1 MILDDIALATRKRI
15 EAKKKKISFEEI
27 KKMAME
33 IAKTE
38 TEFTFPFE
46 QEIAKSDISFICEVK
61 RASPSKGLIAKEFP
75 YLEIATEY
83 EKASADCISVLTEP
97 EYFKGND
104 CYLKEISQRIR
115 VPIIRKDFVIDEY
128 MISEAKVLGAS
139 CVLLIVALL
148 DESTLR
154 RYIEICDKLG
164 LSALVEV
171 HDEKEITS
179 AMNAKARLI
188 GVNNRDLRDF
198 TVDIQNSIRLR
209 DKIPSDILFV
219 AESGIKTAEDV
230 RLLREHNVNGVLIGE
245 TLMRSTDKKALLV
258 ELRGK
263 EGASEGSKA
272 WQ

>member
-1 MILDDIALATRKRI
+1 M
-15 EAKKKKISFEEI
+15 
-27 KKMAME
+27 
-33 IAKTE
+33 
-38 TEFTFPFE
+38 
-46 QEIAKSDISFICEVK
+46 
-61 RASPSKGLIAKEFP
+61 
-75 YLEIATEY
+75 
-83 EKASADCISVLTEP
+83 
-97 EYFKGND
+97 
-104 CYLKEISQRIR
+104 
-115 VPIIRKDFVIDEY
+115 
-128 MISEAKVLGAS
+128 
-139 CVLLIVALL
+139 LIVALL

>member
-1 MILDDIALATRKRI
+1 MILDDIAFTTRKRI
-15 EAKKKKISFEEI
+15 EAKKKEIPFEKIKE
-27 KKMAME
+27 KAME
-33 IAKTE
+33 LAKAE
-38 TEFTFPFE
+38 AEFTFPFE
-46 QEIAKSDISFICEVK
+46 QAIAKSDISFICEIK
-61 RASPSKGLIAKEFP
+61 RASPSKGLIVKEFP

-83 EKASADCISVLTEP
+83 EKAGADCISVLTEP

-104 CYLKEISQRIR
+104 SYLKKISQKVSI
-115 VPIIRKDFVIDEY
+115 PTIRKDFLIDEY
-128 MISEAKVLGAS
+128 MIYEAKVLGAS

-148 DESTLR
+148 DESTIK

-164 LSALVEV
+164 LSTLVEV
-171 HDEKEITS
+171 HNEKEITS

-230 RLLREHNVNGVLIGE
+230 QTLHEHRVNGVLIGE
-245 TLMRSTDKKALLV
+245 TLMRSLDKRAMLA
-258 ELRGK
+258 ELRG
-263 EGASEGSKA
+263 EARAREGS
-272 WQ
+272 

>member
-128 MISEAKVLGAS
+128 MIYEAKVLGAS

-230 RLLREHNVNGVLIGE
+230 RILREYNVNGVLIGE